1 VKLDRELMLD
11 AEALSALLDERKEGH
26 SDAQAVLAAL
36 ASEAPDGTALFIVP
50 SIALYEVRRGL
61 LKVAAKRRLR
71 DLDRFIRGYADI
83 SDFDEIA
90 ANSAAEVWAARA
102 RAGRP
107 PGERDVL
114 ILGCAVA
121 EDADIVTRDAGFPTV
136 EGVVV
141 RTWKDL
147 AALLPSK

>member
-1 VKLDRELMLD
+1 MLD

-26 SDAQAVLAAL
+26 VDARAVLGILAAN
-36 ASEAPDGTALFIVP
+36 APDGTSLFMVP

-83 SDFDEIA
+83 VDFDEVA
-90 ANSAAEVWAARA
+90 ANVSAEVWASRA
-102 RAGRP
+102 RSGKP

-114 ILGCAVA
+114 ILGCAVV
-121 EDADIVTRDAGFPTV
+121 EGADVVTRDAGFPSA
-136 EGVVV
+136 EGVAV
-141 RTWKDL
+141 RTWKEV
-147 AALLPSK
+147 AALLKAG